1 MAVIKDPD
9 SKRGIEEALLHV
21 SRGWFPVNSAVVGMV
36 RDRMRDGSY
45 RNRYDLLLSD
55 LKKDLGLFTFCL
67 RQVGSVIDGPVHH
80 RSPAE
85 ILSSLELEK
94 FENLLARTQSVVG
107 VHAVD
112 PTQRAQLMRL
122 RHSIIS
128 ASTAETLAGK
138 SKLDPQQAFLVAT
151 VRQLG
156 LNLVA
161 WNYPRIYAK
170 ALHSAGKGE
179 GDLEELLLR
188 TLGYSPLELGARSA
202 LDWCE
207 HPDTQAVISND
218 SSALSVGVSK
228 HAQKMKHLCEVGE
241 VLAQIH
247 DPEYFPKAV
256 AHWQATS
263 TELEQ
268 QLGSEG
274 LALIKG
280 KVDGYT
286 SGYAALI
293 PSGFKCEIN
302 PHKALQDAVGLISD
316 RLFEDNQFAHRCPP
330 GIVEMF
336 RQLYR
341 SILPGRPSPN
351 AIKELV
357 ERIIP
362 ALGFERGCVYLV
374 DQKKLQAVPMLRIGD
389 VAIDRFR
396 PLNCSDT
403 GSSIHPVVEALS
415 YQAPIIQENAFI
427 NGDQVAHVTG
437 VFGTKEKVGVLYLEM
452 SPELRDGDRAHILH
466 FFKAVREA
474 LNDSLNMRPGNTA
487 P

>member
-1 MAVIKDPD
+1 MAVIKDAD
-9 SKRGIEEALLHV
+9 SRRGIEEALLHV
-21 SRGWFPVNSAVVGMV
+21 SRGWFPVNSAVVAMV
-36 RDRMRDGSY
+36 RDRLRDGSY

-85 ILSSLELEK
+85 ILSSLELDK
-94 FENLLARTQSVVG
+94 FESLLAKTQTVMG

-112 PTQRAQLMRL
+112 PTQKAQLMRL

-128 ASTAETLAGK
+128 ASTAEALAGK

-179 GDLEELLLR
+179 GDLEGLLLR

-207 HPDTQAVISND
+207 HPDTQAVVSIDTPSLGV
-218 SSALSVGVSK
+218 AVSK
-228 HAQKMKHLCEVGE
+228 QAQRMKHFCEVGE
-241 VLAQIH
+241 ILAQIH
-247 DPEYFPKAV
+247 DPEYFPSAV
-256 AHWQATS
+256 AQWQTTAS
-263 TELEQ
+263 ELER
-268 QLGSEG
+268 QLGSDG
-274 LALIKG
+274 FALIQG
-280 KVDGYT
+280 RIEGYS
-286 SGYAALI
+286 SGYAALV
-293 PSGFKCEIN
+293 PTGFKCEVN
-302 PHKALQDAVGLISD
+302 PDKALQEAVGHISN
-316 RLFEDNQFAHRCPP
+316 RLFESNQFAHRCPP
-330 GIVEMF
+330 GIVERF

-341 SILPGRPSPN
+341 SISPGRPSPA

-357 ERIIP
+357 EQVIP
-362 ALGFERGCVYLV
+362 AIGFARGCVYLV

-389 VAIDRFR
+389 VTIERFR

-437 VFGTKEKVGVLYLEM
+437 VFGSKEKVGVLYLEM
-452 SPELRDGDRAHILH
+452 SPELRDGDRALILH
-466 FFKAVREA
+466 FFKAIREA
-474 LNDSLNMRPGNTA
+474 LNDSLNMRPG
-487 P
+487 